1 MEKIDEMKNSL
12 MEINSKFDGLRDELF
27 NIIMDDLEKLLEKD
41 ASAEFKRGVDEGIN
55 LIEYMYETDKEDRGL
70 FRFIGE
76 IPEEM
81 KIVPLNDENF
91 LEMILKEVVTPIITI
106 NGDEETRKNIEDL
119 NRREEKNT
127 ADFIKRANVDSIF
140 DSIDRLLDYIY
151 EESTELQEMPE
162 NANDEFHLGINYVYE
177 YVYAVYKEL
186 EKIRDKY
193 ILN

>member
-1 MEKIDEMKNSL
+1 
-12 MEINSKFDGLRDELF
+12 
-27 NIIMDDLEKLLEKD
+27 MDDLEKLLEKD
-41 ASAEFKRGVDEGIN
+41 ASAEFKKGVEEGIN
-55 LIEYMYETDKEDRGL
+55 LIEYMYETDEEDRGL

-81 KIVPLNDENF
+81 KILPLNDENF

-140 DSIDRLLDYIY
+140 NSIDRLLDYIY

>member
-12 MEINSKFDGLRDELF
+12 MAINSKFDGLRDELF

-41 ASAEFKRGVDEGIN
+41 ASAEFKKGVEEGIN
-55 LIEYMYETDKEDRGL
+55 LIEYMYETDEEDRGL

-76 IPEEM
+76 IQEEM
-81 KIVPLNDENF
+81 KIVPMNDENF

-140 DSIDRLLDYIY
+140 NSIDRLLDYIY

>member
-41 ASAEFKRGVDEGIN
+41 ASAEFKKGVEEGIN
-55 LIEYMYETDKEDRGL
+55 LIEYMYETDEEDRGL

-140 DSIDRLLDYIY
+140 NSIDRLLDYIY

-162 NANDEFHLGINYVYE
+162 NANDELHLGINYVYE

>member
-12 MEINSKFDGLRDELF
+12 MAINSKFDGLRDELF

-41 ASAEFKRGVDEGIN
+41 ASAEFKKGVEEGIN
-55 LIEYMYETDKEDRGL
+55 LIEYMYETDEEDRGL

-106 NGDEETRKNIEDL
+106 NGDEKTRKNIEDL

-140 DSIDRLLDYIY
+140 NSIDRLLDYIY

-186 EKIRDKY
+186 EKIREKY

>member
-41 ASAEFKRGVDEGIN
+41 ASDEFKKGVEEGIN
-55 LIEYMYETDKEDRGL
+55 LIEYMYETDKEERGL

-140 DSIDRLLDYIY
+140 NSIDRLLDYIY

>member
-41 ASAEFKRGVDEGIN
+41 ASDEFKKGVEEGIN
-55 LIEYMYETDKEDRGL
+55 LIEYMYETDEEDRGL

-140 DSIDRLLDYIY
+140 NSIDRLLDYIY

>member
-41 ASAEFKRGVDEGIN
+41 ASAEFKKGVEEGIN
-55 LIEYMYETDKEDRGL
+55 LIEYMYETDEEDRGL

-91 LEMILKEVVTPIITI
+91 LEMILKEIVTPIINI
-106 NGDEETRKNIEDL
+106 NGGEETRKNIEDL

-140 DSIDRLLDYIY
+140 NSIDRLLDYIY

>member
-41 ASAEFKRGVDEGIN
+41 ASDEFKKGVEEGIN
-55 LIEYMYETDKEDRGL
+55 LIEYMYETDEEDRGL

-91 LEMILKEVVTPIITI
+91 LEMILKEVVTPIINI
-106 NGDEETRKNIEDL
+106 NGDEEMRKNIEDL

-140 DSIDRLLDYIY
+140 NSIDRLLDYIY

>member
-41 ASAEFKRGVDEGIN
+41 ASAEFKKGVEEGIN
-55 LIEYMYETDKEDRGL
+55 LIEYMYETDEEDRGL
-70 FRFIGE
+70 FRFIGD
-76 IPEEM
+76 IPEEN
-81 KIVPLNDENF
+81 IAPVNDEML
-91 LEMILKEVVTPIITI
+91 LEMILKEVVTPILTI
-106 NGDEETRKNIEDL
+106 NGDEEMRKNIEDL

-140 DSIDRLLDYIY
+140 NSIDRLLDYIY

-186 EKIRDKY
+186 EAIRDKY

>member
-41 ASAEFKRGVDEGIN
+41 ASDEFKKGVEEGIN
-55 LIEYMYETDKEDRGL
+55 LIEYMYETDEEDRGL

-81 KIVPLNDENF
+81 KIVTLNDENF

-140 DSIDRLLDYIY
+140 NSIDRLLDYIY

-162 NANDEFHLGINYVYE
+162 NANDEFHFGINYVYE

>member
-41 ASAEFKRGVDEGIN
+41 ASAEFKKGVEEGIN
-55 LIEYMYETDKEDRGL
+55 LIEYMYETDEEDRGL

-91 LEMILKEVVTPIITI
+91 LKMILKEVVTPIITI

-140 DSIDRLLDYIY
+140 NSIDRLLDYIY

>member
-41 ASAEFKRGVDEGIN
+41 ASAEFKKGVEEGIN

-81 KIVPLNDENF
+81 KIAPMNEENF

>member
-12 MEINSKFDGLRDELF
+12 MAINSKFDGLRDELF

-41 ASAEFKRGVDEGIN
+41 ASAEFKKGVEEGIN
-55 LIEYMYETDKEDRGL
+55 LIEYMYETDEEDRGL

-106 NGDEETRKNIEDL
+106 NGDEETRKNIEYL

-140 DSIDRLLDYIY
+140 NSIDRLLDYIY

-177 YVYAVYKEL
+177 YVYTVYKEL

>member
-41 ASAEFKRGVDEGIN
+41 ASAEFKKGVEEGIN
-55 LIEYMYETDKEDRGL
+55 LIEYMYETDEEDRGL
-70 FRFIGE
+70 FRFIGD
-76 IPEEM
+76 IPEEN
-81 KIVPLNDENF
+81 IAPVNDEML

-106 NGDEETRKNIEDL
+106 NGDEEMRKNIEDL

-140 DSIDRLLDYIY
+140 NSIDRLLDYIY

-186 EKIRDKY
+186 EAIRDKY